1 VLQAGWLSQF
11 ISQPR
16 PSSFFRQPVFDERS
30 KGMDLP
36 QERSIRDWMTTDPVT
51 IASSVTLPE
60 AYWLMVENRIRR
72 LLVVDSG
79 KLVGIV
85 TMEDLR
91 GSFHTDIIAINPL
104 KVNQILSEMQV
115 RQLMSKDPI
124 SIDPES
130 SVIQA
135 AQTMLE
141 HRISTLPVLKAGR
154 VVGIITESDLF
165 RVLVDICLGQ
175 TTSEGQKVKTENTKG
190 HE

>member
-1 VLQAGWLSQF
+1 
-11 ISQPR
+11 
-16 PSSFFRQPVFDERS
+16 
-30 KGMDLP
+30 MDRP
-36 QERSIRDWMTTDPVT
+36 QERSIKDWMTTNPVT
-51 IASSVTLPE
+51 VTSSTTLPE

-72 LLVVDSG
+72 LLVVDGG

-124 SIDPES
+124 TIDTDS

-141 HRISTLPVLKAGR
+141 HKISTLPVIEAEK

-165 RVLVDICLGQ
+165 RVLVDIHLGQ
-175 TTSEGQKVKTENTKG
+175 TMSEGKMVET
-190 HE
+190 

>member
-1 VLQAGWLSQF
+1 MA
-11 ISQPR
+11 R
-16 PSSFFRQPVFDERS
+16 
-30 KGMDLP
+30 P
-36 QERSIRDWMTTDPVT
+36 QERNIRDWMTADPVT
-51 IASSVTLPE
+51 VTSSATLPE

-72 LLVVDSG
+72 LLVVDGG

-124 SIDPES
+124 TIDPES

-141 HRISTLPVLKAGR
+141 HRISTLPVIEAGK
-154 VVGIITESDLF
+154 VIGIITESDLF
-165 RVLVDICLGQ
+165 RVLVDICLGE
-175 TTSEGQKVKTENTKG
+175 SES
-190 HE
+190 

>member
-1 VLQAGWLSQF
+1 
-11 ISQPR
+11 
-16 PSSFFRQPVFDERS
+16 
-30 KGMDLP
+30 MDHP
-36 QERSIRDWMTTDPVT
+36 QERSIRDWMTTNPVT
-51 IASSVTLPE
+51 VASSTTLPE
-60 AYWLMVENRIRR
+60 AYWLMIENGIRR
-72 LLVVDSG
+72 LLVVDGG

-104 KVNQILSEMQV
+104 KVNQILSEMPV

-124 SIDPES
+124 TIDTDS

-141 HRISTLPVLKAGR
+141 HRISTLPVIEAGK

-165 RVLVDICLGQ
+165 RVLVDICLG
-175 TTSEGQKVKTENTKG
+175 
-190 HE
+190 

>member
-1 VLQAGWLSQF
+1 
-11 ISQPR
+11 
-16 PSSFFRQPVFDERS
+16 
-30 KGMDLP
+30 MDRL

-51 IASSVTLPE
+51 VTSSTTLPE

-72 LLVVDSG
+72 LLVVDG
-79 KLVGIV
+79 RKLVGIV

-104 KVNQILSEMQV
+104 KVNQILSEMKIL
-115 RQLMSKDPI
+115 QLMSKDPI
-124 SIDPES
+124 TIDPES

-141 HRISTLPVLKAGR
+141 HKISTLPVLEAGR

-175 TTSEGQKVKTENTKG
+175 TAPKGGKVETENTKG